1 MTQKDLFPEDPISS
15 QPDILASPSQS
26 LAEEKARKTTDISGQ
41 KFFPLFNPE
50 DRLGRF
56 SRMFVG
62 TSLWVST
69 RSSLTWKEKATPQGR
84 SLFQLS
90 VSMHRTKG
98 TESGSSPDAPKAW
111 ATPQA
116 TDGTRSG
123 QIRTRDQLSEK
134 AKKGGCKNLREEVHQ
149 YPEPSSLWLTPNA
162 MDSLPPRSPEALKK
176 QYDKNRKGRDTH
188 STLREQVVYPK
199 PSSLWPTPRAT
210 SRMAYAEKPSKS
222 QIEGTHGWNLNAAV
236 TDSLSPDPH
245 RLWPTPDAS
254 IRGARKNQNGH
265 QVTLQDAVSGQT
277 PEARAKMGFPEPDPI
292 WPTPRANKVHPVITE
307 ENREKLANR
316 NKSNLEEVVAGRMWP
331 TPMAHEA
338 RLGYQDRSRGKKGTQ
353 ESLTTKVI
361 NAQGGRDKVYG
372 QLNPTWVEWLMGYPT
387 EWTVLKD

>member
-1 MTQKDLFPEDPISS
+1 
-15 QPDILASPSQS
+15 
-26 LAEEKARKTTDISGQ
+26 
-41 KFFPLFNPE
+41 
-50 DRLGRF
+50 
-56 SRMFVG
+56 
-62 TSLWVST
+62 
-69 RSSLTWKEKATPQGR
+69 
-84 SLFQLS
+84 
-90 VSMHRTKG
+90 
-98 TESGSSPDAPKAW
+98 
-111 ATPQA
+111 
-116 TDGTRSG
+116 
-123 QIRTRDQLSEK
+123 
-134 AKKGGCKNLREEVHQ
+134 
-149 YPEPSSLWLTPNA
+149 
-162 MDSLPPRSPEALKK
+162 
-176 QYDKNRKGRDTH
+176 
-188 STLREQVVYPK
+188 
-199 PSSLWPTPRAT
+199 
-210 SRMAYAEKPSKS
+210 MAYAEKPTKS

-265 QVTLQDAVSGQT
+265 QVTLQDAVSAQT

>member
-50 DRLGRF
+50 DRLGQF

-69 RSSLTWKEKATPQGR
+69 RCSLTWKEKATPQGR

-149 YPEPSSLWLTPNA
+149 YP
-162 MDSLPPRSPEALKK
+162 
-176 QYDKNRKGRDTH
+176 
-188 STLREQVVYPK
+188 K

-210 SRMAYAEKPSKS
+210 SRMAYAEKPTKS

-277 PEARAKMGFPEPDPI
+277 PEARAKMGFPEPDQI

>member
-1 MTQKDLFPEDPISS
+1 MTQKDLFPKDPISS
-15 QPDILASPSQS
+15 RLDTHANPSQS
-26 LAEEKARKTTDISGQ
+26 LAEEEARKTTDISGQ
-41 KFFPLFNPE
+41 KFFPLFNPD
-50 DRLGRF
+50 DRLGQF

-62 TSLWVST
+62 TSLWAST

-98 TESGSSPDAPKAW
+98 TESGSSPETPKK
-111 ATPQA
+111 
-116 TDGTRSG
+116 S
-123 QIRTRDQLSEK
+123 
-134 AKKGGCKNLREEVHQ
+134 V
-149 YPEPSSLWLTPNA
+149 
-162 MDSLPPRSPEALKK
+162 
-176 QYDKNRKGRDTH
+176 
-188 STLREQVVYPK
+188 
-199 PSSLWPTPRAT
+199 WPTPRAT
-210 SRMAYAEKPSKS
+210 SRMAYAEKPTKS

-245 RLWPTPDAS
+245 RL
-254 IRGARKNQNGH
+254 
-265 QVTLQDAVSGQT
+265 
-277 PEARAKMGFPEPDPI
+277 